1 MQSEETFS
9 ENSMYDIII
18 AGGGMA
24 GLSMLRHLRMAGL
37 DALRVLVLE
46 RESRKGNDRTW
57 CFWENDD
64 GPFESIVHRA
74 WDQVRV
80 HGGPSKPLDLP
91 LLGYRYKMI
100 RSLDLYHFM
109 DDAIANDPLVE
120 RRQAEIQSIREAEGF
135 AEVVSSAGTWR
146 ASVVFDS
153 THRLPLNAVGRHHL
167 LQHFLGYV
175 IRTEQPV
182 FDTAWPDLMHFGI
195 PQQDECRFV
204 YVLPLEKDLA
214 LIEFT
219 VFSERLLE
227 RNDYETALEGYIRE
241 RLGPV
246 GWSIQETEYGV
257 IPMSDEPAKEFP
269 SPHVVRIGTSGG
281 YTNPATGYTFRNT
294 QKRLA
299 ELVRHYRQY
308 GNWQAPT
315 GMWQWRFGLYASVML
330 NVLEKRRV
338 PAPEMFYDLYR
349 KNPVDRVFRFLDGES
364 TFTEEVK
371 LMSTTAIRHFL
382 LASADVIRRRLVH
395 PVRSVA

>member
-1 MQSEETFS
+1 M
-9 ENSMYDIII
+9 NSRNNYDIII

-24 GLSMLRHLRMAGL
+24 GLSLLRHLRIAGL
-37 DALRVLVLE
+37 HELRVLLLE
-46 RESRKGNDRTW
+46 KEARKENDRTW
-57 CFWENDD
+57 CFWETEA
-64 GPFESIVHRA
+64 GPFEGIVHRV

-91 LLGYRYKMI
+91 LRGYRYKMI
-100 RSLDLYHFM
+100 RSLDLYRLM
-109 DDAIANDPLVE
+109 DEAIAADAFVD
-120 RRQAEIQSIREAEGF
+120 RVQ
-135 AEVVSSAGTWR
+135 AEVVEIRDGESSAEVITSVGSWK
-146 ASVVFDS
+146 ASAVFDS
-153 THRLPLNAVGRHHL
+153 THRLPLNAPGRHHL

-175 IRTEQPV
+175 VRTEKPV
-182 FDTAWPDLMHFGI
+182 FDVSWPDLMHFGI
-195 PQQDECRFV
+195 PQHNQCRFV
-204 YVLPLEKDLA
+204 YVLPLEPDLA

-219 VFSERLLE
+219 VFSEGLLD
-227 RNDYETALEGYIRE
+227 RSDYEKALEEYIRE

-246 GWSIQETEYGV
+246 NWSIQETEFGV
-257 IPMSDEPAKEFP
+257 IPMSDEPAREFP

-299 ELVRHYRQY
+299 ELVMHYRQH
-308 GNWQAPT
+308 GNWQAPS

-364 TFTEEVK
+364 TFPEEVK
-371 LMSTTAIRHFL
+371 LMSSTAIRHFL
-382 LASADVIRRRLVH
+382 LASADVLRRRLVH
-395 PVRSVA
+395 PVHSIS